1 MRNGK
6 GLPPPTACA
15 QPSPSGP
22 LPLTSCSHLPP
33 PTSRGAGQGTG
44 TRCNTLGLPIFA
56 TTAPRMGSCKTW
68 GSPVLLAGLCVS
80 PGHGCPCSICTRRT
94 PALSYSSIPCTPCI
108 LQAHPALHQH
118 PVMEPGCCAPWHTSK
133 EEVRAAGQS
142 RGPQKLLAM
151 VMKRGS
157 EGSSTSCP
165 LELSALS
172 QHPEGG
178 WINVRA
184 FPRLFQPALGIG
196 GTSRPTWDKGHHFMV
211 FLTGWG
217 QQLTEPPQSSVNTL
231 LLHQIAQKRA
241 RSHSER
247 DGASLTLP
255 ISQTH
260 AQKPRPCRGA
270 GTWTVM
276 FVRALARRAA
286 SRPCPPPCAG
296 SSPAGG
302 DLEIT
307 TATA

>member
-1 MRNGK
+1 MSHEKWK
-6 GLPPPTACA
+6 GAPTPHCLC
-15 QPSPSGP
+15 PTEPIRTSPFDILLS
-22 LPLTSCSHLPP
+22 LSTSHEQRS
-33 PTSRGAGQGTG
+33 GTG
-44 TRCNTLGLPIFA
+44 HGY
-56 TTAPRMGSCKTW
+56 K
-68 GSPVLLAGLCVS
+68 VQHAGLTHLCYNSTKNGVMQD
-80 PGHGCPCSICTRRT
+80 PGQPCARGRAVYVPWAWLSVQHLHKDASTFLFIHPTTR
-94 PALSYSSIPCTPCI
+94 TPCI

-142 RGPQKLLAM
+142 RGPQKLPAM

-231 LLHQIAQKRA
+231 LLHQIAQK
-241 RSHSER
+241 
-247 DGASLTLP
+247 
-255 ISQTH
+255 
-260 AQKPRPCRGA
+260 
-270 GTWTVM
+270 
-276 FVRALARRAA
+276 
-286 SRPCPPPCAG
+286 
-296 SSPAGG
+296 
-302 DLEIT
+302 
-307 TATA
+307 